1 MNTGK
6 NYTFWE
12 FLKENR
18 IVIPIIQRDY
28 AQGREGK
35 KELRKR
41 FLKSIKDAIEDDK
54 KSLTLDFVYGMQK
67 GTDGIIPLDGQQRL
81 TTLWLLHWYA
91 FLRSNKNITINNLPL
106 FRNFS
111 YETRLSSRL
120 FIENLCDGANFRKL
134 RNSSHDGENDEPLP
148 IYQLITQQT
157 WFLKE
162 WEQDPTVK
170 AMLNMLGGK
179 AHSIETEFNG
189 MAWVD
194 IWDKLQNGCP
204 INFYY
209 LPIDGEIQQDPDD
222 IYIKVNARG
231 EQLTDFENFKA
242 DLIKYVKDDKQQQWQ
257 IIFKIEHP
265 DLALSKLIDTD
276 WTDVFWNDLPEE
288 CKKIDKNPPEGK
300 EPKLPN
306 IDRQFFAFLN
316 RYFVNCILLDNSIKA
331 DDLQPKNR
339 MKSDNKKV
347 ILFNSLYEEKGVPF
361 KYKDFAIFK
370 EADVITPENFMAIKN
385 IMINLKNVEIN
396 DWGIK
401 WPQEKEEG
409 FCFLPKFNDN
419 RGTIT
424 DDISQKH
431 RIVFFG
437 ICCYLQTC
445 NDNKVFCQE
454 EYQAWMRYVWN
465 IAYNSNVQDIDSMK
479 NVMMLI
485 INSFNGMKNC
495 GYDIIN
501 YLSHQKITDGTGYF
515 ERQKF
520 EEWEKASYYN
530 NKKDAIINAE
540 NTFHGSIRFILPS
553 VGNQQSQD
561 LLDSKYIE
569 KAKKLLDSDQWI
581 KEILPY
587 LSNAFNE
594 PNSNYKKKEIIFTN
608 DENDNIKVVNYC
620 DDLVD
625 AVQRKLKDEK
635 CDVGENSW
643 IYPLLNIPG
652 LIDYSTSKKIQNYY
666 YWEKA
671 DEKKGI
677 YLFKRSNWSPDS
689 CILLYSFNA
698 ETQKKVV
705 ARNQFIID
713 SINNEG
719 FRVYNDSVD
728 QEAEDEVKYSD
739 NPHFGRAII
748 LKNDNDNK
756 VYYCGVNGYYDVKLN
771 QITDYQ
777 QTLI

>member
-12 FLKENR
+12 FLKENK

-35 KELRKR
+35 EELRKR
-41 FLKSIKDAIEDDK
+41 FLKSLKDAIEDDK
-54 KSLTLDFVYGMQK
+54 KSLILDFVYGMQK
-67 GTDGIIPLDGQQRL
+67 GTDGITPLDGQQRL

-91 FLRSNKNITINNLPL
+91 FFKSSNNITHNNLPL

-120 FIENLCDGANFRKL
+120 FIENLCNEENFRKL
-134 RNSSHDGENDEPLP
+134 RKSSLP
-148 IYQLITQQT
+148 IYQVITQQT

-170 AMLNMLGGK
+170 AMLNMLGGEK
-179 AHSIETEFNG
+179 HSIETEFNG
-189 MAWVD
+189 KDWKN
-194 IWDKLQNGCP
+194 IWDNLQNSRP
-204 INFYY
+204 ITFCY
-209 LPIDGEIQQDPDD
+209 LPIDGEIQQEPDD

-231 EQLTDFENFKA
+231 EHLTDFENFKA
-242 DLIKYVKDDKQQQWQ
+242 DLIKYVREDRQQQWQ
-257 IIFKIEHP
+257 NIYNDEQEKEHP

-288 CKKIDKNPPEGK
+288 CKRIDKNPPEGTGT
-300 EPKLPN
+300 KLPN

-316 RYFVNCILLDNSIKA
+316 RLFVNCILIDNSINA

-339 MKSDNKKV
+339 AKSNNKKV
-347 ILFNSLYEEKGVPF
+347 ILFNSLYEEKGEPF
-361 KYKDFAIFK
+361 KYKDFAIFE
-370 EADVITPENFMAIKN
+370 EAGVITPENFKVIKN
-385 IMINLKNVEIN
+385 IMTNLKKDNVKIET
-396 DWGIK
+396 WGID
-401 WPQEKEEG
+401 WPKD

-419 RGTIT
+419 QGTIT

-485 INSFNGMKNC
+485 NNSFNGMKNC
-495 GYDIIN
+495 SYDIIN
-501 YLSHQKITDGTGYF
+501 YLLQQKVTDGTGYF

-520 EEWEKASYYN
+520 EERRKAMLFNN
-530 NKKDAIINAE
+530 NKDYIINAE
-540 NTFHGSIRFILPS
+540 NAFHGSIRFILPS

-569 KAKKLLDSDQWI
+569 KANKLLDSDQWI

-594 PNSNYKKKEIIFTN
+594 PNSNNKKKEIIFTN

-666 YWEKA
+666 YWEKD

-728 QEAEDEVKYSD
+728 QEAEDKVKYSD

-748 LKNDNDNK
+748 LRNDKNEF
-756 VYYCGVNGYYDVKLN
+756 YYCMVNGYYEDSNN
-771 QITDYQ
+771 QIKYCPYKH
-777 QTLI
+777 

>member
-12 FLKENR
+12 FLKENK

-35 KELRKR
+35 EELRKR
-41 FLKSIKDAIEDDK
+41 FLKSLKDAIEDDK
-54 KSLTLDFVYGMQK
+54 KSLILDFVYGMQK
-67 GTDGIIPLDGQQRL
+67 GTDGITPLDGQQRL

-91 FLRSNKNITINNLPL
+91 FLKSSNNITHNNLPL

-120 FIENLCDGANFRKL
+120 FIENLCIEENFRKL
-134 RNSSHDGENDEPLP
+134 RKSSLP
-148 IYQLITQQT
+148 IYQVITQQT

-170 AMLNMLGGK
+170 AMLNMLGGEK
-179 AHSIETEFNG
+179 HSIETEFNG
-189 MAWVD
+189 KDWKN
-194 IWDKLQNGCP
+194 IWDKLQNSRP
-204 INFYY
+204 ITFCY
-209 LPIDGEIQQDPDD
+209 LPIDGEIQQEPDD

-231 EQLTDFENFKA
+231 EHLTDFENFKA
-242 DLIKYVKDDKQQQWQ
+242 DLIKYVREDRQQQWQ
-257 IIFKIEHP
+257 NIYNDEQEKEHP
-265 DLALSKLIDTD
+265 ELTLSKLIDTD
-276 WTDVFWNDLPEE
+276 WTDVFWKALPDA
-288 CKKIDKNPPEGK
+288 CKKINTNMSDGK
-300 EPKLPN
+300 EIKLPS

-316 RYFVNCILLDNSIKA
+316 RYFVNCILIDDSIKA
-331 DDLQPKNR
+331 DELQPKNR
-339 MKSDNKKV
+339 IKSKNKKV
-347 ILFNSLYEEKGVPF
+347 ILFNSLYEEKGEPF
-361 KYKDFAIFK
+361 RYKDFAIFE
-370 EADVITPENFMAIKN
+370 EAGVITPENFKAIKN
-385 IMINLKNVEIN
+385 IMKNLSKDIGLEEWGVE
-396 DWGIK
+396 WLQQK
-401 WPQEKEEG
+401 EKAFG
-409 FCFLPKFNDN
+409 FLPQFTDN
-419 RGTIT
+419 QATLT

-437 ICCYLQTC
+437 ICCYLQSC
-445 NDNKVFCQE
+445 DSQKEFCQD

-465 IAYNSNVQDIDSMK
+465 IAYNSNVQDIVSMK
-479 NVMMLI
+479 TVMMY
-485 INSFNGMKNC
+485 INESFNGMKARIYN
-495 GYDIIN
+495 IIK
-501 YLSHQKITDGTGYF
+501 YLSGHNVTDGTSYF
-515 ERQKF
+515 ERQKY
-520 EEWEKASYYN
+520 EERRKAMLFNN
-530 NKKDAIINAE
+530 NKDYIINAE
-540 NTFHGSIRFILPS
+540 NAFHGSIRFILPS

-594 PNSNYKKKEIIFTN
+594 PNSNNKKKEIIFTN

-666 YWEKA
+666 YWEKD

-728 QEAEDEVKYSD
+728 QEAEDKVKYSD

-756 VYYCGVNGYYDVKLN
+756 VYYCGVNGYYEDRNN
-771 QITDYQ
+771 QIKYYFHKQ
-777 QTLI
+777 N

>member
-12 FLKENR
+12 FLKENK

-35 KELRKR
+35 EELRKR
-41 FLKSIKDAIEDDK
+41 FLKSLKDAIEDDK
-54 KSLTLDFVYGMQK
+54 KSLILDFVYGMQK
-67 GTDGIIPLDGQQRL
+67 GTDGITPLDGQQRL

-91 FLRSNKNITINNLPL
+91 FLKSSNNITHYNLPL

-120 FIENLCDGANFRKL
+120 FIENLCNDENFRKL
-134 RNSSHDGENDEPLP
+134 RKSSLP
-148 IYQLITQQT
+148 IYQVITQQT

-170 AMLNMLGGK
+170 AMLNMLGGEK
-179 AHSIETEFNG
+179 HSIETEFNG
-189 MAWVD
+189 KDWKN
-194 IWDKLQNGCP
+194 IWDKLQNSRP
-204 INFYY
+204 ITFCY
-209 LPIDGEIQQDPDD
+209 LPIDGEIQQEPDD

-231 EQLTDFENFKA
+231 EHLTDFENFKA
-242 DLIKYVKDDKQQQWQ
+242 DLIKYVRDKQQQWVD
-257 IIFKIEHP
+257 ISNNELEKEHP
-265 DLALSKLIDTD
+265 EFALSKLIDTD
-276 WTDVFWNDLPEE
+276 WTDVFWSDLPNEFKFINLNSSDE
-288 CKKIDKNPPEGK
+288 KGT
-300 EPKLPN
+300 KLPN

-316 RYFVNCILLDNSIKA
+316 RLFVNCILIDNSINA

-339 MKSDNKKV
+339 AKSNNIKV
-347 ILFNSLYEEKGVPF
+347 ILFNSLYEEKGEPF
-361 KYKDFAIFK
+361 KYKDFAIFE
-370 EADVITPENFMAIKN
+370 EAGVITPENFKVIKN
-385 IMINLKNVEIN
+385 IMTNLKKDNVKIET
-396 DWGIK
+396 WGID
-401 WPQEKEEG
+401 WPKD

-419 RGTIT
+419 QGTIT

-485 INSFNGMKNC
+485 NNSFNGMKNC

-501 YLSHQKITDGTGYF
+501 YLSQQKITDGTGYF

-728 QEAEDEVKYSD
+728 QEAEDKVKYSD

-756 VYYCGVNGYYDVKLN
+756 VYYCGVNGYYDVQLN

>member
-1 MNTGK
+1 MSIGK
-6 NYTFWE
+6 KYTYWKFIQE
-12 FLKENR
+12 HG
-18 IVIPIIQRDY
+18 VAIPLIQRDY

-35 KELRKR
+35 AELRKR
-41 FLKSIKDAIEDDK
+41 FLVNLSDALRNKDSNNPLI
-54 KSLTLDFVYGMQK
+54 LDFVYGVK
-67 GTDGIIPLDGQQRL
+67 DKNGNIIPLDGQQRL
-81 TTLWLLHWYA
+81 TTLWLLHWYIY
-91 FLRSNKNITINNLPL
+91 LKREGKVMTENL
-106 FRNFS
+106 
-111 YETRLSSRL
+111 ETLLKFTYQTRISSRK
-120 FIENLCDGANFRKL
+120 FCEELCRNKHFLIL
-134 RNSSHDGENDEPLP
+134 R
-148 IYQLITQQT
+148 QLEKHNAGNIRYYITNQT
-157 WFLKE
+157 WFMAE

-179 AHSIETEFNG
+179 DQSIESIFNNCDFNDF
-189 MAWVD
+189 WQ
-194 IWDKLQNGCP
+194 KLTNENNCP
-204 INFYY
+204 IVFYY
-209 LPIDGEIQQDPDD
+209 LPIDGEIQQEPDD

-231 EQLTDFENFKA
+231 EHLTDFENFKA
-242 DLIKYVKDDKQQQWQ
+242 DLIKYVRTDKQQQWQ
-257 IIFKIEHP
+257 NISNDDHP
-265 DLALSKLIDTD
+265 DLAISKLIDTD
-276 WTDVFWNDLPEE
+276 WTDVFWSDLPNEFKFINLNSSDE
-288 CKKIDKNPPEGK
+288 KGT
-300 EPKLPN
+300 KLPN

-316 RYFVNCILLDNSIKA
+316 RLFVNCILIDNSINA

-339 MKSDNKKV
+339 AKSNNIKV
-347 ILFNSLYEEKGVPF
+347 ILFNSLYEEKGEPF
-361 KYKDFAIFK
+361 KYKDFAIFE
-370 EADVITPENFMAIKN
+370 EAGVITPENFKVIKN
-385 IMINLKNVEIN
+385 IMTNLKKDNVKIET
-396 DWGIK
+396 WGID
-401 WPQEKEEG
+401 WPKD

-419 RGTIT
+419 QGTIT

-485 INSFNGMKNC
+485 NNSFNGMKNC

-728 QEAEDEVKYSD
+728 QEAEDKVKYSD